1 MNLKKNVILIFLFV
15 FLCSLSH
22 AENNYSFCKIS
33 PSGHLLYYKITTT
46 QHTGDTSYFV
56 SRAHVTYPT
65 KPDDHGASYWSGR
78 SKPIGD
84 LVIPDSVT
92 FNNTT
97 YPVTNI
103 DFYAFYDCTGLT
115 SVSIPATVSFI
126 GTYAFSGCSNISS
139 FYFFPMAPPDLGF
152 GHMSYNFSDYFPY
165 YSSAVFHVPCGTTSS
180 YQTSWST
187 NYAGFTEDWTPYNI
201 VGFSGDST
209 RGNVITAESIC
220 GPSATFTAIANHGY
234 HFSQW
239 NDGNTDNP
247 RTITLIQDT
256 AFTAYFDRS
265 SYNIS
270 VLSNNTAQGTTSG
283 NTSGLYL
290 DSVTFSAIANYGYHF
305 SHWNDGNTNNPRIV
319 QVSDDATYTAYFD
332 YDQFTITVQS
342 DNTTLGN
349 VSGGGSYSY
358 LSNRTITATANYGY
372 HFSHWSDGDTN
383 NPRAITLTQ
392 DTSFTAY
399 FERNSYEVTVLSNN
413 NTMGQA
419 FGSDTV
425 LYLDSI
431 TISATSNYGYHF
443 AHWQDNHTDNPR
455 VVQVTQNKTYT
466 AYFDYNQYTIS
477 LDVDTAIH
485 GNVSGSGNY
494 NYL

>member
-1 MNLKKNVILIFLFV
+1 MKKIVFFLFV
-15 FLCSLSH
+15 FIICFHNVYASWTFMRVI
-22 AENNYSFCKIS
+22 AGNR
-33 PSGHLLYYKITTT
+33 LYFEVQTSIINGTT
-46 QHTGDTSYFV
+46 YYNL
-56 SRAHVTYPT
+56 RVTYPCSSVEGNDDYWNGYV
-65 KPDDHGASYWSGR
+65 KPTGNL
-78 SKPIGD
+78 I
-84 LVIPDSVT
+84 IPDSIVWG
-92 FNNTT
+92 NQVCAVK
-97 YPVTNI
+97 YI
-103 DFYAFYDCTGLT
+103 DYFAFRNCTGIT
-115 SVSIPATVSFI
+115 SVSIPATVVSIFP
-126 GTYAFSGCSNISS
+126 YAFTGCPNITSYYFSSSTPPNLFSPSNYNYYLND
-139 FYFFPMAPPDLGF
+139 YFSINYN
-152 GHMSYNFSDYFPY
+152 SYN
-165 YSSAVFHVPCGTTSS
+165 SARVFFVPCGSASS
-180 YQTSWST
+180 YQSAWNTT
-187 NYAGFTEDWTPYNI
+187 FPGFTEAWTPYSI
-201 VGFSGDST
+201 VGSSSNIE
-209 RGNVITAESIC
+209 RGQVETDENIC

-372 HFSHWSDGDTN
+372 HFTQWNDGNTD
-383 NPRAITLTQ
+383 NPRTLSLTQ
-392 DTSFTAY
+392 DTAFTAIFVNPEGIEETPPY
-399 FERNSYEVTVLSNN
+399 ATKFLLLPNPAGSEVRCVLHGTNTTGGTLTLVDATGHEILRQTLPTGATETILHVETLPNGVYYVTLTTSQGTSTQKLVVER
-413 NTMGQA
+413 
-419 FGSDTV
+419 
-425 LYLDSI
+425 
-431 TISATSNYGYHF
+431 
-443 AHWQDNHTDNPR
+443 
-455 VVQVTQNKTYT
+455 
-466 AYFDYNQYTIS
+466 
-477 LDVDTAIH
+477 
-485 GNVSGSGNY
+485 
-494 NYL
+494 